1 MRTGTDQRDR
11 EGRKIL
17 HWSADGGDY
26 GRLAATTIA
35 EHVAV
40 DPHLKP
46 IRNKL
51 AAAAATCALLAA
63 GTLSF
68 SATSA
73 SASQPGRDT
82 AALAAALRGDLSR
95 YLTDRRTAEHI
106 SAVSLQV
113 TFASS
118 RAPISLATGTTRYDG
133 GAPVPAGALWQIG
146 SNTKAFT
153 AVIILQLEA
162 EGKLS
167 ISDPIGTWLPQYP
180 AWRHIT
186 VRQLLDMTSRIPD
199 YLYQPAFAMAF
210 AANQYTRFTAGR
222 LVSYVTGLPLGP
234 AGYHYTNTD
243 YILAQMIIQKVTHD
257 SYADQLMKRIVTP
270 LRLSTTCLAPYTCP
284 AGDAARVP
292 VGYFYIVDGPSSLIG
307 KPMPPLA
314 LTWAQGAGGIVSS
327 LADMT
332 TWDRDL
338 YQGRLLPARQQHEL
352 ESLVSQATGKSIL
365 RTTVADPLGY
375 GLGVAQG
382 IFPGPTGNFWYY
394 EGQAFGARVL
404 QMYFPHSGTIV
415 ALALNSST
423 DNDHLSD
430 LAGSV
435 YQTLQKSGAVGNG

>member
-1 MRTGTDQRDR
+1 MRTKTDQENR
-11 EGRKIL
+11 EGRKM
-17 HWSADGGDY
+17 
-26 GRLAATTIA
+26 
-35 EHVAV
+35 
-40 DPHLKP
+40 KP

-51 AAAAATCALLAA
+51 AAAAATCALLGTA

-73 SASQPGRDT
+73 SASPPGQSS
-82 AALAAALRGDLSR
+82 AGLGAALRGDLSR
-95 YLTDRRTAEHI
+95 YLTDRRTPEHI
-106 SAVSLQV
+106 SAVSLRV
-113 TFASS
+113 TFPGS
-118 RAPISLATGTTRYDG
+118 RPPISLASGTTRYDG
-133 GAPVPAGALWQIG
+133 GPPVPAGALWQIG

-153 AVIILQLEA
+153 SVILLQLEA

-186 VRQLLDMTSRIPD
+186 IRQLLDMTSRIPD
-199 YLYQPAFAMAF
+199 YLYQPAFATAF
-210 AANQYTRFTAGR
+210 AANQDTRFTPAR
-222 LVSYVTGLPLGP
+222 LVAYVAGLPLGP

-257 SYADQLMKRIVTP
+257 SYADQLTKRIVTP
-270 LRLSTTCLAPYTCP
+270 LRLPTTCLAPYTCP
-284 AGDAARVP
+284 AADAGRVP
-292 VGYFYIVDGPSSLIG
+292 AGYFYIAGGPPSLIG
-307 KPMPPLA
+307 KPMSPLG
-314 LTWAQGAGGIVSS
+314 LPAQAAGGIVSS

-338 YQGRLLPARQQHEL
+338 YQGRLLPARQQHQL
-352 ESLVSQATGKSIL
+352 ESLVSQATGKPIL
-365 RTTVADPLGY
+365 RTTLADPLGY

-382 IFPGPTGNFWYY
+382 TSGQTGNFWYY

-404 QMYFPHSGTIV
+404 QMYFPRSGTII
-415 ALALNSST
+415 ALAVNSST

-435 YQTLQKSGAVGNG
+435 YQTLQEAGAASTG

>member
-1 MRTGTDQRDR
+1 MNQRTFGLYSGNKFKDLSRKRPLMKTRTDQRNR
-11 EGRKIL
+11 EGRNV
-17 HWSADGGDY
+17 
-26 GRLAATTIA
+26 RM
-35 EHVAV
+35 
-40 DPHLKP
+40 KP

-51 AAAAATCALLAA
+51 AAAAATCALLGAA
-63 GTLSF
+63 TTLSF

-73 SASQPGRDT
+73 SASQPGQSS
-82 AALAAALRGDLSR
+82 AALGAALRGDLSR

-106 SAVSLQV
+106 SAVSLRV
-113 TFASS
+113 TFAGS
-118 RAPISLATGTTRYDG
+118 RPPISLATGTKRYDG
-133 GAPVPAGALWQIG
+133 GPPVTAGALWQIG

-153 AVIILQLEA
+153 SVILLQLEA

-180 AWRHIT
+180 GWRHIT

-199 YLYQPAFAMAF
+199 YLYQPAFATAF
-210 AANQYTRFTAGR
+210 AANQDTHFTATR
-222 LVSYVTGLPLGP
+222 LVSYVDGLPLGP
-234 AGYHYTNTD
+234 AGYHYSNTD

-257 SYADQLMKRIVTP
+257 SYADQLSKRIIRP

-284 AGDAARVP
+284 VADAGRVP
-292 VGYFYIVDGPSSLIG
+292 AGYFYIAGGPRSLIG
-307 KPMPPLA
+307 KAMSPLA
-314 LTWAQGAGGIVSS
+314 LTWAQAAGGIVSS

-338 YQGRLLPARQQHEL
+338 YQGRLLPARQQHQL
-352 ESLVSQATGKSIL
+352 ESLVSQATGKPIL
-365 RTTVADPLGY
+365 RTTVANPLGY

-404 QMYFPHSGTIV
+404 QMYFPRSGILI
-415 ALALNSST
+415 ALAVNSST

-435 YQTLQKSGAVGNG
+435 YQTLQQTGVASTG